1 MTKTKKVKKPAP
13 APKET
18 AEEKDRRH
26 WLTRFVVRALAVDP
40 PLANLPLDE
49 NGFAQ
54 GTKLLSAAQGAK
66 DSPNVPLKMETLLT
80 IASQSNGNIEKKHD
94 KVIGLMFRS
103 VTRAQEE
110 KPKKQS
116 FSKDEGEALIAREKA
131 KTQQV
136 LRKRREAAQLRADEA
151 EKRKKAAALRSEKNR
166 QARLEDARQRAL
178 KDPKNVRR
186 IASPN
191 NPNELARIAPAL
203 KRAGKGTT
211 TADARRAVADRK

>member
-1 MTKTKKVKKPAP
+1 MTESKKSDKPA
-13 APKET
+13 KRET
-18 AEEKDRRH
+18 AEEKNRRH

-49 NGFAQ
+49 DGFAQ

-66 DSPNVPLKMETLLT
+66 DSPNVPLRMETLLI
-80 IASQSNGNIEKKHD
+80 IAAQSNGQIEKRHNKASGF
-94 KVIGLMFRS
+94 VFRS
-103 VTRAQEE
+103 VTRTREE

-116 FSKDEGEALIAREKA
+116 FSKDEGEKLIAQEKA
-131 KTQQV
+131 KTQTA
-136 LRKRREAAQLRADEA
+136 LKKRREEAKLRADAA
-151 EKRKKAAALRSEKNR
+151 EKRKSDAAVKREKNR

-211 TADARRAVADRK
+211 TADARQAVADRR